1 MLRNMVLSVFYI
13 VLLTIHVSAQ
23 PSPDGDGTM
32 VDLVRQAYERI
43 NDPEHINR
51 NTDATIFMLKQ
62 PLNGN
67 YRVYVSS
74 RVYETTRSYRIVRYD
89 EQEICFSENAPEEV
103 LVICRPLTDIASISY
118 WDHSYDFSQFEDQ
131 KSRDVND
138 IGGLIYQMRDNSEEE
153 ENLLVEFLAPFDGS
167 EKITGFL
174 LGTGRPQAFDYA
186 TGNMSIQS
194 YWDEYLCIW
203 FIIHV
208 SPGAAAEQ
216 YYCSPYHNIASVQ
229 VIYDTNLAGGWG
241 DRIVIADLLVE
252 REPDLEIPIDM
263 DVEATKVQL
272 ETWLETETDQLLEVS
287 LIIPILLLDK
297 PFSSLSLGQEANE
310 EAPFY
315 LTEIG
320 LDYFCFSEDREV
332 RSPDIRSGCIT
343 FYNVAEIQEV
353 SGGVIE

>member
-1 MLRNMVLSVFYI
+1 MADI
-13 VLLTIHVSAQ
+13 SAQ
-23 PSPDGDGTM
+23 PSPDGDGTV

-43 NDPEHINR
+43 NDPIHIAR
-51 NTDATIFMLKQ
+51 NTDTTIFMLKN
-62 PLNGN
+62 PLDGD
-67 YRVYVSS
+67 YKVYIFSAID
-74 RVYETTRSYRIVRYD
+74 EMIPSYRIIRYD
-89 EQEICFSENAPEEV
+89 EQEVCLLEDTQEEAV
-103 LVICRPLTDIASISY
+103 CILLADIAAVNYSDMFY
-118 WDHSYDFSQFEDQ
+118 NFSLFLDKKTREID
-131 KSRDVND
+131 D
-138 IGGLIYQMRDNSEEE
+138 IGGLIYQTTQDSEEG
-153 ENLLVEFLAPFDGS
+153 ENLLVEFLAPFDGG

-186 TGNMSIQS
+186 AGNMSVQS

-229 VIYDTNLAGGWG
+229 VIYDNNLAGGWG
-241 DRIVIADLLVE
+241 DNIVIADLLVE
-252 REPDLEIPIDM
+252 RDSDLEIPIDM
-263 DVEATKVQL
+263 DIEATKAQL

-297 PFSSLSLGQEANE
+297 PFSSISLSQEVDK
-310 EAPFY
+310 EAQFY

-332 RSPDIRSGCIT
+332 RSPDLRSGCIT